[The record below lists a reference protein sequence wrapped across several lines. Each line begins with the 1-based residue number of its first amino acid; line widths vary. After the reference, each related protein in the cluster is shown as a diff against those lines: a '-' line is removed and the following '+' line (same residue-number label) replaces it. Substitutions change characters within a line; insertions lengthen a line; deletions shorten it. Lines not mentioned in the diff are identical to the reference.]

1 MMQRHPTER
10 AIAGLRQK
18 TRENPCILLH
28 EGRLV
33 LAGVV

>member
-1 MMQRHPTER
+1 MMQRHPPER